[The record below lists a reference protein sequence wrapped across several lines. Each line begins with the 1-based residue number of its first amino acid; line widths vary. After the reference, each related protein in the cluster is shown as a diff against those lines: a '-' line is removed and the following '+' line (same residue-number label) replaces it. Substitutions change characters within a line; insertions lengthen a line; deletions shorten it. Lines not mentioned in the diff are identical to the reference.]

1 MTCVSRLGICSVRV
15 SRILMWFII
24 SLASHSYRPTGYMH
38 AYIHTHRSMPF
49 TRLFSSFF
57 ASLSAF
63 SSLYLVLHLK
73 VDLLF
78 LSQCNAQSTRRLISL
93 FLFFSFS
100 FSFSNS
106 TIGAFSTTNPIFF
119 SSSHVTMT
127 QASCNQSLNII
138 EKEPNYLA
146 LLLIN
151 SHVILK
157 LSHVVSSHQ
166 EPYAASRFILRA

>member
-15 SRILMWFII
+15 SRIFMWFII

-93 FLFFSFS
+93 FLFFFLFLFRFQTQLSVLLVLL
-100 FSFSNS
+100 
-106 TIGAFSTTNPIFF
+106 TQFF
-119 SSSHVTMT
+119 FLVFARYHDTGLM
-127 QASCNQSLNII
+127 QSIS
-138 EKEPNYLA
+138 EHHAYRK
-146 LLLIN
+146 
-151 SHVILK
+151 
-157 LSHVVSSHQ
+157 
-166 EPYAASRFILRA
+166 RT